1 MSAVSDHVQ
10 LSKNE
15 MKQNISQ
22 YSINENGCISTT
34 QPLNT
39 TKGHQLLKQLH

>member
-10 LSKNE
+10 LAKSK
-15 MKQNISQ
+15 KQNMSHFL
-22 YSINENGCISTT
+22 INENGCILTT

-39 TKGHQLLKQLH
+39 TRGHQLLKQPH